1 MEARVEDSDSFQRA
15 FGEALIAAGKLDKSG
30 LERALRLVN
39 GRDERLANVLA
50 KLGLVNERDLAAALA
65 AQLNAP
71 LVEPV
76 HIPDAPLEI
85 AQLSA
90 KFLKQRRILPLA
102 ETEDGYVLAMA
113 DPLDEYADKPTVSVV
128 QYRSGIHTDAMNVR
142 VGSCADLRDAS
153 APRLECVDDP
163 TFTPERRQCGGYRT
177 YPACTL
183 NFGFVPRPDIPSF

>member
-15 FGEALIAAGKLDKSG
+15 LGEALIAAGKLDQPG

-39 GRDERLANVLA
+39 GRDQRLANVLA

-85 AQLSA
+85 EQLSP
-90 KFLKQRRILPLA
+90 KFFKQRRILPLA

-142 VGSCADLRDAS
+142 VG
-153 APRLECVDDP
+153 CVKTSDKRAKCH
-163 TFTPERRQCGGYRT
+163 FGSRVEISTPMKSMT
-177 YPACTL
+177 
-183 NFGFVPRPDIPSF
+183 